1 MTETMIVWD
10 KDGIT
15 ARRVGLFQSQLINGL
30 MHNAHHIGYYTYT
43 DKKTMRL
50 YVVFDYQ

>member
-30 MHNAHHIGYYTYT
+30 MHNAHHIGYYLHRQENYETI
-43 DKKTMRL
+43 RC
-50 YVVFDYQ
+50 V